1 MAGAVADALHSGH
14 LLHRKALGLPGFLCI
29 GCWSPP
35 SHSRAGLTPDL
46 PASGLILP
54 RGRDPLARCRQ

>member
-29 GCWSPP
+29 AASPA
-35 SHSRAGLTPDL
+35 AGPHHPTQEPVSL
-46 PASGLILP
+46 LIYQP
-54 RGRDPLARCRQ
+54 QA